1 MLYYNINYNIMENVY
16 KYIEQDN
23 SNILLQKAVI
33 DYTKYDQIIQDNGD
47 ILLKTKKIITK
58 LDDLKNINFTNSV
71 IVSCKLNNQIKQKM
85 KYKAILEDVYT
96 LIGSGAK
103 IIKNTKLNIETVNK
117 NDNGFYY
124 IDNLGISVR
133 GVDSNKCIYE
143 IISQCVIN
151 KISINMVI
159 QTTNNNITLNF

>member
-1 MLYYNINYNIMENVY
+1 MENIY

-23 SNILLQKAVI
+23 GNILLQKTVI

-143 IISQCVIN
+143 II
-151 KISINMVI
+151 K
-159 QTTNNNITLNF
+159 